1 MTEATRRGSG
11 FGWAFATVFV
21 TIPTVILMILA
32 SSFRADSSEWLVRL
46 DRQQSGLPNGER
58 YVTGEAQ
65 LASGRPPLTAPM
77 SQRPCLAWEAGVNVN
92 WTTKDSEDRDV
103 SNTEEIRRSGAS
115 TRWVVVDER
124 AGVLATVDVSRLE
137 LIAARDWREVPGIPS
152 WAADFEK
159 TGDDSLSGPHTYGA
173 HEKVLLA
180 GETVTFF
187 AKGAERVAPLDGH
200 ERLIIFV
207 GTPAAWR
214 EQLEG
219 MQTAATW
226 MLRVGGVLGFVA
238 VCLAMMFLRAQIRLR
253 RSNGKARSE
262 LGS

>member
-11 FGWAFATVFV
+11 LGWALATAFFA
-21 TIPTVILMILA
+21 IPTVVLMILS
-32 SSFRADSSEWLVRL
+32 SSFRADASEWLGRM
-46 DRQQSGLPNGER
+46 DRRESGLPAGER
-58 YVTGEAQ
+58 FVTGEAQ
-65 LASGRPPLTAPM
+65 LASGRPPLVAPM
-77 SQRPCLAWEAGVNVN
+77 SGRACLAWEAGVNVN
-92 WTTKDSEDRDV
+92 WTTKDQEDRDV
-103 SNTEEIRRSGAS
+103 SNTEEIRRSAAS
-115 TRWVVVDER
+115 TRWVVVDAR
-124 AGVLATVDVSRLE
+124 AGVLATVDVPRLE
-137 LIAARDWREVPGIPS
+137 LIAARDWRDVPGIPA

-187 AKGAERVAPLDGH
+187 AKGEERVGPLDGH

-219 MQTAATW
+219 LQSAATW
-226 MLRVGGVLGFVA
+226 TLRIGGVLGVVA
-238 VCLAMMFLRAQIRLR
+238 VFLAMMFLRARLTR
-253 RSNGKARSE
+253 RNTAS
-262 LGS
+262 